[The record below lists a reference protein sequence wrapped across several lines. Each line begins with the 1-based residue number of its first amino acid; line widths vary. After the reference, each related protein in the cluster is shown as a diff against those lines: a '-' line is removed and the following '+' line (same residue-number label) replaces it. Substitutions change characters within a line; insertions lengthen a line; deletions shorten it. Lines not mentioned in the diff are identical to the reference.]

1 MKHQLP
7 TIEEFQA
14 YWKSQSKDS
23 VIDQLWEMFL
33 HCQNLEDKIAVVQE
47 QNFQRNADYLS
58 RCRSSGGVTLPP
70 GV

>member
-1 MKHQLP
+1 MKHPLP
-7 TIEEFQA
+7 TMEEFQA

-33 HCQNLEDKIAVVQE
+33 HCQDLKGEIAELQE
-47 QNFQRNADYLS
+47 QNSRQSAEYLS
-58 RCRSSGGVTLPP
+58 RCRSNGGITLPP

>member
-7 TIEEFQA
+7 TMEEFQA

-23 VIDQLWEMFL
+23 IIEQLWEIFL
-33 HCQNLEDKIAVVQE
+33 HCQDLQEEIAELQKE
-47 QNFQRNADYLS
+47 SSRRSAEHLS

>member
-7 TIEEFQA
+7 TMEEFQT

-33 HCQNLEDKIAVVQE
+33 HCQDLKDEVAELQE
-47 QNFQRNADYLS
+47 QNSRQSAEYLS
-58 RCRSSGGVTLPP
+58 RCRSSGGITLPP